1 MDAIDFLG
9 CRVLVTGASSGIGRA
24 TALMYAEAGADVVAT
39 ARRAE
44 ELDCVKAE
52 AEHFVGSIEAVP
64 GDITKASFVTE
75 LATAAGQVDVLVN
88 CAGMLGHGPFLDTDA
103 DDWPKV
109 WELNVQATMRLSQAI
124 ARGMR
129 DRGSGHIVIVTS
141 ILAGKVYRFTLPYAA
156 TKHALRAIRTGLR
169 MELAE
174 FGIKVT
180 EVAPGLTDTP
190 ILRSFENDDAAA
202 DYDARPY
209 QPLDAKD
216 VALTIFRVTLSG
228 PNACPELVE
237 VHPLGQIE

>member
-1 MDAIDFLG
+1 MDANSFSG
-9 CRVLVTGASSGIGRA
+9 RRVLVTGASSGIGRA
-24 TALMYAEAGADVVAT
+24 TALVYAGAGADVVAT
-39 ARRAE
+39 ARRAD
-44 ELDCVKAE
+44 ELDGLRAE
-52 AEHFVGSIEAVP
+52 AKPLAGAIEAVP
-64 GDITKASFVTE
+64 GDITEAAFVTA
-75 LATAAGQVDVLVN
+75 LAAAAGAVDVLVN

-109 WELNVQATMRLSQAI
+109 WELNVHATMRLSQAI

-156 TKHALRAIRTGLR
+156 TKYALRAIRTGLR

-209 QPLDAKD
+209 QPLDAED
-216 VALTIFRVTLSG
+216 VAQTIFRVTLSG

>member
-1 MDAIDFLG
+1 MDANDFSG
-9 CRVLVTGASSGIGRA
+9 RRVLVTGASSGIGRA
-24 TALMYAEAGADVVAT
+24 TALVYAEAGADVVAT

-44 ELDCVKAE
+44 ELDRVRDE
-52 AEHFVGSIEAVP
+52 AEPFGGSIEAVP
-64 GDITKASFVTE
+64 GDITEAAFVST
-75 LATAAGQVDVLVN
+75 LAAAAGPVDVLVN

-109 WELNVQATMRLSQAI
+109 WELNVHATMRLTQAI

-129 DRGSGHIVIVTS
+129 DRESGHIVIVTS

-209 QPLDAKD
+209 RPLDAED
-216 VALTIFRVTLSG
+216 VALTIFRVTLSN

>member
-1 MDAIDFLG
+1 MDANSFSG
-9 CRVLVTGASSGIGRA
+9 RRVLVTGASSGIGRA
-24 TALMYAEAGADVVAT
+24 TALVYAASGADVVAT
-39 ARRAE
+39 ARRAD
-44 ELDCVKAE
+44 ELDRLRAE
-52 AEHFVGSIEAVP
+52 AEPLAGAIQAVP
-64 GDITKASFVTE
+64 GDLTEAAFVTA
-75 LATAAGQVDVLVN
+75 LAAAAGAVDVLVN

-109 WELNVQATMRLSQAI
+109 WELNVHATMRLSQAI

-129 DRGSGHIVIVTS
+129 DRGHGHIVIVTS

-209 QPLDAKD
+209 RPLDPED
-216 VALTIFRVTLSG
+216 VAATIFRVTLSG
-228 PNACPELVE
+228 PNACPEIVE